1 MKKRIVSLLLTTT
14 LVASLL
20 AGCGGNTG
28 ANTGAASTDGG
39 SAAATTTQTATD
51 DGAAAPAADGETMV
65 IDNFNVAA
73 NYQGVQPGWF
83 GKIIKDKF
91 NIEINVI
98 APQVGGDA
106 LYQTRAAEGNL
117 GDLLILE
124 KNQWQDCI
132 ETGLIKDISDK
143 VYAGNLAPFQKQI
156 DNLNGAYDG
165 KIYGIPTEMMD
176 TSPTSVS
183 AEDIYSSPRIRW
195 DLYNA
200 VGAPDIAD
208 LDGLIDTLKAMMEY
222 APTNDAGDPCY
233 GLSLWPDWDG
243 GDQMLGIANVVQ
255 LTTWYGEKIKQS
267 LILKPDGTF
276 IPLTDKN
283 GSYYKILQFLNH
295 AQLAGIVDPDSPTQN
310 WDAACAKMG
319 AGQVYLEWYSW
330 QFGFWSVAHMQD
342 GKAHR
347 VIPIGD
353 QTYYADADAY
363 YGSGRVWAI
372 GAGVDDA
379 KYEKIMEFI
388 EWYTSPEGLMLQHD
402 GLEGFNYYKGDDG
415 RLYTMNED
423 ALAAN
428 TNVPDEFGGGG
439 YSDGFNKINQWII
452 GSNCTNPLTGEP
464 YNSTLWSTY
473 KEANDTQMVKDWRA
487 KYDAET
493 PVDYMIKNNKI
504 VISPN
509 ISVPLASDS
518 ADIQVIR
525 NQCNQCVIDAS
536 WQMIYAKDDAEFDA
550 MWDEMTTDLDG
561 LGFQDLMAWDKDVY
575 TVELEAKKAAQ

>member
-1 MKKRIVSLLLTTT
+1 MKKRIVSLLLASMMIVS
-14 LVASLL
+14 LV
-20 AGCGGNTG
+20 GCGKTTG
-28 ANTGAASTDGG
+28 GDT
-39 SAAATTTQTATD
+39 
-51 DGAAAPAADGETMV
+51 AAAPAASSNAAAPAATTETAAATDSGETML
-65 IDNFNVAA
+65 IENFNVAA
-73 NYQGVQPGWF
+73 NYQGIQPGWF
-83 GKIIKDKF
+83 GQIVKDKF

-124 KNQWQDCI
+124 KTQWQDCI
-132 ETGLIKDISDK
+132 QTGLIKDISDT
-143 VYAGNLAPFQKQI
+143 VYAGNLAAFKDQI
-156 DNLNGAYDG
+156 DNLNGAYEG

-183 AEDIYSSPRIRW
+183 SEDIYSSPRLRW

-200 VGAPDIAD
+200 VGAPDIKD
-208 LDGLIDTLKAMMEY
+208 LDGLIDTLKAMMDY

-233 GLSLWPDWDG
+233 GMSLWPDWDG
-243 GDQMLGIANVVQ
+243 GDAMLGIANVVQ

-267 LILKPDGTF
+267 VILKPDGTF
-276 IPLTDKN
+276 IPLTDKA

-310 WDAACAKMG
+310 WDSACAKMS

-330 QFGFWSVAHMQD
+330 QSGFWSVGHMQD

-347 VIPIGD
+347 VIPIED
-353 QTYYADADAY
+353 QIYYADADAY

-379 KYEKIMEFI
+379 KYAKIMEFI

-402 GLEGFNYYKGDDG
+402 GIEGFNYVKGDDG
-415 RLYTMNED
+415 RLYVQNET
-423 ALAAN
+423 ALAEN
-428 TNVPDEFGGGG
+428 LPVPAEYGGAG
-439 YSDGFNKINQWII
+439 YNDGFNKINQWII

-464 YNSTLWSTY
+464 YNATMWATY
-473 KEANDTQMVKDWRA
+473 KEATDTQMVKDWRA
-487 KYDAET
+487 KYGAEN
-493 PVDYMIKNNKI
+493 PVDWMIKNDKI
-504 VISPN
+504 VVSPN
-509 ISVPLASDS
+509 ISVPLPSDS
-518 ADIQVIR
+518 EDISVIR

-536 WQMIYAKDDAEFDA
+536 WKMIYAKDDAEFDD
-550 MWDEMTTDLDG
+550 MWDEMTTELNG
-561 LGFQDLMAWDKDVY
+561 LGFQDLMAWDKNVY
-575 TVELEAKKAAQ
+575 TIELEAKQAVAK